1 MIILKIG
8 RAYMVFKIKLRE
20 INMGALTAVV
30 FSLLI
35 FGWKWF
41 TAQLKTKKQ
50 IYIRIVVLSILI
62 VVNIV
67 LIIGQISLGCSIED
81 DRDSV
86 SVIVALM
93 CCFILPILILLVKRL
108 ISDIGFIKENSFDE
122 KESDSIKTDDK
133 NSTNKHDW
141 LDFTD

>member
-8 RAYMVFKIKLRE
+8 RAYMVFKIELRE
-20 INMGALTAVV
+20 INMGALPAVV
-30 FSLLI
+30 LSLLVL
-35 FGWKWF
+35 GWKWF
-41 TAQLKTKKQ
+41 TAKLKTKKQ
-50 IYIRIVVLSILI
+50 NYIRIVVSSILI

-67 LIIGQISLGCSIED
+67 VIIGCIILGCSIED

-122 KESDSIKTDDK
+122 KESDSIKTDNK